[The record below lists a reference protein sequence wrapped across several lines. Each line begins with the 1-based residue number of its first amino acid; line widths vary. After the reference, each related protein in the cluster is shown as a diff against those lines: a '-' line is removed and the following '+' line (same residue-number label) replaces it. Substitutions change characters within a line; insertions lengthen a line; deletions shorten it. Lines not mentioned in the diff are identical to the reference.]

1 MDYHKTIKKRN
12 NNKNYKVSSFTPI
25 LKKNYFRC
33 RNMAGIESYRPPDL
47 NNILE
52 QQELNQLSADIKQK
66 IQNVFKSRTEQ
77 YEDLKVK
84 YERLTVTSGTKAK
97 MWTPVYFVYNGRA
110 NIFCIS
116 FSILF
121 PS

>member
-1 MDYHKTIKKRN
+1 
-12 NNKNYKVSSFTPI
+12 
-25 LKKNYFRC
+25 
-33 RNMAGIESYRPPDL
+33 MAGIESYRPPDL

-97 MWTPVYFVYNGRA
+97 MWAPVYFVYNGSA

-121 PS
+121 PSKFT